1 MTVVSSEEFVTEQ
14 DRYFDMAM
22 NEQVFV
28 QRGDNMFVFAC
39 TNDRKKRHKTPDE
52 DFYRAIT
59 MDEFKIRAREVVE
72 KAYKRYINERNHIT
86 PCTRIS

>member
-1 MTVVSSEEFVTEQ
+1 LQDNFKNIKIMTVVSSSEFVTEQ

-39 TNDRKKRHKTPDE
+39 ANDRKKRHKTPDE

-59 MDEFKIRAREVVE
+59 MDDFIE
-72 KAYKRYINERNHIT
+72 KALGRLEKIDKIYAKR
-86 PCTRIS
+86 

>member
-1 MTVVSSEEFVTEQ
+1 MTVVSSREFITEQ

-22 NEQVFV
+22 NEQVYV
-28 QRGDNMFVFAC
+28 QRGDNMLVVTSAG
-39 TNDRKKRHKTPDE
+39 DRKKRHKTPDA

-72 KAYKRYINERNHIT
+72 KAYKRYIHERNHIT

>member
-1 MTVVSSEEFVTEQ
+1 MTVISSEDFIINQ
-14 DRYFDMAM
+14 NKYFDMAM

-28 QRGDNMFVFAC
+28 QRGENLFSFSIANNM
-39 TNDRKKRHKTPDE
+39 KKEYKKPDA

-72 KAYKRYINERNHIT
+72 KAYKRYIHERNNLT
-86 PCTRIS
+86 KSSRIS